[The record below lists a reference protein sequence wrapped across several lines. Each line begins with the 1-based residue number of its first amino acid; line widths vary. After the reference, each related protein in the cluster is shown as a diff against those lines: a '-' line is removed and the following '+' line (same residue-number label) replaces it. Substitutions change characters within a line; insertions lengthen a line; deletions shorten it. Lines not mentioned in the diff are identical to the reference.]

1 MTALII
7 ILIAAIIFILMHLIA
22 KKSKPLQYWVVSI
35 AIAFLLASH
44 FFQLEK
50 NSSNLALIIA
60 LIIFGNFVRKPRTSI

>member
-1 MTALII
+1 MTTLII
-7 ILIAAIIFILMHLIA
+7 ISVTVLIFILMHLIA

-44 FFQLEK
+44 FFQLEM